1 MAHISR
7 KELRKDEFREGLEST
22 YEFLGEHKRAIWQAS
37 VVVVVA
43 LCAFFGWR
51 YYMNHRNATALAAYA
66 AAIKVYNTPVA
77 TNGQPVPGEKTYP
90 TKTAKYEMAA
100 KVLGPVATRYAGTRY
115 GQMARYYAGISEEHL
130 GKYTDAARWL
140 EPLARNGD
148 AQFQALAKFALAHL
162 YDRMGKHQ
170 QVVALYQELL
180 KNPNVFVPKPVV
192 LLALADHYQTVKD
205 TTLAVKYYERI
216 KSEYPNTGVADQAS
230 QRLEMLGKT

>member
-7 KELRKDEFREGLEST
+7 KELKKDEFREGLEST
-22 YEFLGEHKRAIWQAS
+22 YEFLSEHKRAIWQVS

-51 YYMNHRNATALAAYA
+51 YYSNHQDAKAAAAYA
-66 AAIKVYNTPVA
+66 AAMKVYNTPVE
-77 TNGQPVPGEKTYP
+77 TNGQPIPGEKTYP
-90 TKTAKYEMAA
+90 TKTVKYEKAE
-100 KVLGPVATRYAGTRY
+100 KLLGAVATRYAGTRY
-115 GQMARYYAGISEEHL
+115 GQMARYYAGISEERL
-130 GKYTDAARWL
+130 GKYADASRWL
-140 EPLARNGD
+140 EPLASGGD
-148 AQFQALAKFALAHL
+148 GPFQALAKFELAHV

-170 QVVALYQELL
+170 QVVALYQQLL
-180 KNPNVFVPKPVV
+180 KKPNVFVPKPVV

-205 TTLAVKYYERI
+205 TTLAAKYYEQI